1 MTGRGSSSAAAIPVV
16 LPHVVVQAHDDD
28 AVTITTDGCDMA
40 GTVVRRA
47 DLGAALAAIADQAGG
62 PIRVEI
68 HEPDGTRHVDI
79 LTPPPPATAD
89 VPMRPA
95 QKRRRR
101 RRDIEIAG
109 DGFLPGETVLV
120 ATTVRTETADHTGHV
135 TVRLDRRTPA
145 TKAAAGTLVFGTVSS
160 TLLLAE
166 PS

>member
-1 MTGRGSSSAAAIPVV
+1 MAGSGSSSAAAFPVV
-16 LPHVVVQAHDDD
+16 LPQVVVQAHDDD
-28 AVTITTDGCDMA
+28 AVTITTDGRDVA
-40 GTVVRRA
+40 DTSVRRA

-68 HEPDGTRHVDI
+68 HEPDGAARHVDI
-79 LTPPPPATAD
+79 LTPPPPAAD
-89 VPMRPA
+89 PPMRPA

-135 TVRLDRRTPA
+135 TVRLDRRTA
-145 TKAAAGTLVFGTVSS
+145 GRAAAGTLVFGTVSS